1 MEKENAR
8 QLAII
13 TSEIQQM
20 ARKDQDARIAGDASV
35 TIAVDQKNKDG
46 ELQKPRE
53 LHRERISFRDYV
65 IFDEKPEIIEEWVT
79 QIREIRDAIN
89 KHNMENL
96 DMVTRRENHQSHA
109 SKVYEI
115 LEKEGLDEEDKTL
128 LAIGLWIQREQDKW
142 SNRRIIAKTIIGGTH
157 GLSSFLRNKG
167 KSTCLDLSVLTKRM
181 AENFHIAGDVEFSQL
196 DGRIPHR
203 YFRSNS
209 GKIVDI
215 WLGWK
220 RGGLFQNEKKFEE
233 KEEMSKHLCG
243 K

>member
-1 MEKENAR
+1 M
-8 QLAII
+8 IFF
-13 TSEIQQM
+13 SFPH
-20 ARKDQDARIAGDASV
+20 V
-35 TIAVDQKNKDG
+35 
-46 ELQKPRE
+46 PRE
-53 LHRERISFRDYV
+53 LYRERISFRDYV
-65 IFDEKPEIIEEWVT
+65 IFDEKPEVIEKWT
-79 QIREIRDAIN
+79 AQIQEILDAID
-89 KHNMENL
+89 KHNL
-96 DMVTRRENHQSHA
+96 QD
-109 SKVYEI
+109 
-115 LEKEGLDEEDKTL
+115 LEKLTERHDRRSYAVEVCETLKEEGLDEEDKTL

-196 DGRIPHR
+196 EGRVPHR